1 MVKKSCSS
9 KKKAAAATGVSL
21 NSNRSSRSVVGLKV
35 DYTHHQ
41 LQQQEQQQHKQQHQ
55 RAVQFI
61 DQIQGLN
68 LFDHFD
74 SSASGARAAP
84 ASTNIS
90 KKNKKQIYKK
100 ERSNKFIQAVDNII
114 MSASAAAAAEHHA
127 DDQARDKEN
136 ATPSLNHELEM
147 IKDSVISVNLED
159 DDDVDLLPDPDE
171 SKIMNL
177 PSKTAT
183 PSSSLNSSTTISIGF
198 KQLTSDK
205 LNQRMIQRLIESD
218 EHHRRQHLDESS
230 EDHVSHHH
238 YAAIQPVLAFG
249 KSALTSISS
258 KTPNIITKETDLIP
272 SLSSNQVLFASSSH
286 NRDWHPD
293 HRLVAIL
300 LYERET
306 CFQRAHA
313 AHHHNHLSSSRS
325 DKRKRH

>member
-1 MVKKSCSS
+1 M
-9 KKKAAAATGVSL
+9 
-21 NSNRSSRSVVGLKV
+21 KV

-84 ASTNIS
+84 ASTNNS

-100 ERSNKFIQAVDNII
+100 ERRNKFIQAVDNII

-159 DDDVDLLPDPDE
+159 DDDVDLLPDPHE

-177 PSKTAT
+177 PSKPAT

-258 KTPNIITKETDLIP
+258 KMKVHERERLTSASNRWITFLVFRKEVRVSWT
-272 SLSSNQVLFASSSH
+272 SSH
-286 NRDWHPD
+286 FFSILMSVMFPSVSSMSSLVILTIR
-293 HRLVAIL
+293 RLYAFPFGFGAL
-300 LYERET
+300 
-306 CFQRAHA
+306 
-313 AHHHNHLSSSRS
+313 
-325 DKRKRH
+325 